1 MFKKTNPNPANNL
14 VGDCVIRAISILTN
28 EDWEYT
34 FLELCIFAFSMH
46 DMPSSNAV
54 WGAYLIDLGYKRYV
68 IPNVCPACFTVRQFC
83 NTHPKGK
90 YLCMCNASS
99 EPKATNFAFQLTAD
113 NAVVSSEGNVK
124 PYQGGSL
131 GGGSGQAIIYF
142 ESNGTTTKVKTA
154 VFNYGSGRAITYS
167 FSCYLLK
174 LA

>member
-90 YLCMCNASS
+90 YLL
-99 EPKATNFAFQLTAD
+99 ATGTH
-113 NAVVSSEGNVK
+113 VVTVIDGD
-124 PYQGGSL
+124 YYDTWD
-131 GGGSGQAIIYF
+131 SGDEVPIYYF
-142 ESNGTTTKVKTA
+142 TKEEIV
-154 VFNYGSGRAITYS
+154 NE
-167 FSCYLLK
+167 L
-174 LA
+174 